1 MLDSYYRVAVINKY
15 KHMKKRYFK
24 YLLLIFCLGVFVSV
38 AEAQTKKKTTRTAT
52 KRSSTRKTTASK
64 TKAKIQPTEPQIDSA
79 AVVQQVSAPAAAVFN
94 DSLPIKV
101 VKKSLRPDEA
111 VETSALKD
119 RTPLTYENLRAD
131 DAMYRHKIWREID
144 TREKI
149 NLPFKY
155 AADENNG
162 NQRFIS
168 ILFKAIQDSAVT
180 VFDAIDDR
188 FTTPMTRGEIVKKM
202 SGDVVIVPIY
212 DSLGNVVRYDTTTR
226 DIVLDSF
233 YKFRVKE
240 EVIFD
245 KESSRLFWRI
255 LGIAPVMNVYT
266 TQGNQFVGTQELFWV
281 YYPDMRPI
289 FSKYDVYNGKNYGA
303 RMSWEDL
310 FESRM
315 FYGRIVKST
324 IDNPYDRFIE
334 QYPGLKDKGIL
345 QLLEGE
351 NIKEKIFNY
360 EQDLWAY

>member
-1 MLDSYYRVAVINKY
+1 
-15 KHMKKRYFK
+15 MKKRYLK
-24 YLLLIFCLGVFVSV
+24 YFLLAICLGIFVNSV
-38 AEAQTKKKTTRTAT
+38 EAQKKKTTTRTAT
-52 KRSSTRKTTASK
+52 KRASTRKTTASK
-64 TKAKIQPTEPQIDSA
+64 TKAKVSPTEAQVDTVA
-79 AVVQQVSAPAAAVFN
+79 AVAVVPAPVIVN
-94 DSLPIKV
+94 DSLPIRE

-111 VETSALKD
+111 VETTMLKD
-119 RTPLTYENLRAD
+119 RTPLPYENLRAD

-155 AADENNG
+155 SADENNG

-180 VFDAIDDR
+180 VFDNVDDR
-188 FTTPMTRGEIVKKM
+188 FTTPMTKADVVKKLA
-202 SGDVVIVPIY
+202 GEPIQVAIY
-212 DSLGNVVRYDTTTR
+212 DSAGNITSYKTVSR

-233 YKFRVKE
+233 YKFHIKE

-266 TQGNQFVGTQELFWV
+266 AQTNQFVGTTELFWV

-310 FESRM
+310 FEGRM
-315 FYGRIVKST
+315 FYGRIIKST
-324 IDNPYDRFIE
+324 IDNPYDRFID
-334 QYPGLKDKGIL
+334 QYPGLRDKGIL

>member
-1 MLDSYYRVAVINKY
+1 
-15 KHMKKRYFK
+15 MKKWYFK
-24 YLLLIFCLGVFVSV
+24 YFMLALCLGIFVNTV
-38 AEAQTKKKTTRTAT
+38 EAQTKKKTTRTAT
-52 KRSSTRKTTASK
+52 KRASTRKTTKTK
-64 TKAKIQPTEPQIDSA
+64 TKAKISPTVAQADTVAVA
-79 AVVQQVSAPAAAVFN
+79 AAAPAVFN
-94 DSLPIKV
+94 DSLPIKT

-111 VETSALKD
+111 VETTMLKD
-119 RTPLTYENLRAD
+119 RTPLPYENLRAD

-180 VFDAIDDR
+180 VFDVIDDR
-188 FTTPMTRGEIVKKM
+188 FTTPMTKAEIVKKI
-202 SGDVVIVPIY
+202 SGEPVITPFY
-212 DSLGNVVRYDTTTR
+212 DSNGVVTRYDTLSR

-233 YKFRVKE
+233 YKFRIKE

-266 TQGNQFVGTQELFWV
+266 SQTNVYQGTQELFWV

-303 RMSWEDL
+303 RMSW
-310 FESRM
+310 
-315 FYGRIVKST
+315 
-324 IDNPYDRFIE
+324 
-334 QYPGLKDKGIL
+334 
-345 QLLEGE
+345 
-351 NIKEKIFNY
+351 
-360 EQDLWAY
+360 

>member
-1 MLDSYYRVAVINKY
+1 
-15 KHMKKRYFK
+15 MKKRYFK
-24 YLLLIFCLGVFVSV
+24 YFLLAFCLGIFANTV
-38 AEAQTKKKTTRTAT
+38 EAQQKKKTTRTST
-52 KRSSTRKTTASK
+52 KRPSTRKTASSK
-64 TKAKIQPTEPQIDSA
+64 TKAKISPTVPQVDTVA
-79 AVVQQVSAPAAAVFN
+79 AVVEAAPAATFN
-94 DSLPIKV
+94 DSLPIKT

-111 VETSALKD
+111 VETTMLKD
-119 RTPLTYENLRAD
+119 RTPLAYENLRAD

-180 VFDAIDDR
+180 VFQAIDDR
-188 FTTPMTRGEIVKKM
+188 FTTPMTKAEIVQKM
-202 SGDVVIVPIY
+202 TGEPVISPFYDSNGVVI
-212 DSLGNVVRYDTTTR
+212 RYDTLSR

-233 YKFRVKE
+233 YKFRIKE

-266 TQGNQFVGTQELFWV
+266 AQTNVYQGTQELFWV

-315 FYGRIVKST
+315 FYGRIIKST
-324 IDNPYDRFIE
+324 IDNPYDKFID
-334 QYPGLKDKGIL
+334 QYPGLTDKGIL

-351 NIKEKIFNY
+351 KIKEKIFNY
-360 EQDLWAY
+360 EQDLWSY

>member
-1 MLDSYYRVAVINKY
+1 
-15 KHMKKRYFK
+15 MKKWYFK
-24 YLLLIFCLGVFVSV
+24 YFMLALCLGIFVNTV
-38 AEAQTKKKTTRTAT
+38 EAQTKKKTTRTAT
-52 KRSSTRKTTASK
+52 KRASTRKTTKTK
-64 TKAKIQPTEPQIDSA
+64 TKAKISPTVAQADTVAVA
-79 AVVQQVSAPAAAVFN
+79 AAAPAVFN
-94 DSLPIKV
+94 DSLPIKT

-111 VETSALKD
+111 VETTMLKD
-119 RTPLTYENLRAD
+119 RTPLPYENLRAD

-180 VFDAIDDR
+180 VFDVIDDR
-188 FTTPMTRGEIVKKM
+188 FTTPMTKAEIVKKI
-202 SGDVVIVPIY
+202 SGEPVITPFY
-212 DSLGNVVRYDTTTR
+212 DSNGVVTRYDTLSR

-233 YKFRVKE
+233 YKFRIKE

-266 TQGNQFVGTQELFWV
+266 SQTNVYQGTQELFWV

-315 FYGRIVKST
+315 FYGRIIKST
-324 IDNPYDRFIE
+324 MDNPYDRFID

-351 NIKEKIFNY
+351 NIKDKIFNY
-360 EQDLWAY
+360 EQDLWSY